1 MISLLAFSLDH
12 WRCALPLSAVERS
25 YRAVAVTPLPEAPEK
40 VLGIVNVH
48 GIVHP
53 VIDLRRCFGLP
64 SRPISPAD
72 HLVLGNTARRRVGL
86 MVDSVSGVIVCRKAE
101 IVAADTVLPDM
112 EYVSGIV
119 RLKDG
124 MILIHDLDR
133 FLSLEEE
140 QALDQALEA

>member
-1 MISLLAFSLDH
+1 MISLLAFSLDQWH
-12 WRCALPLSAVERS
+12 CALPLSAVERS
-25 YRAVAVTPLPEAPEK
+25 YRAVAVTPLPDAPEK

-48 GIVHP
+48 GIVYP

-64 SRPISPAD
+64 SRPVSPAD
-72 HLVLGNTARRRVGL
+72 HLILGHTTRRRVGL
-86 MVDSVSGVIVCRKAE
+86 MVDSVSGVIECRKAE
-101 IVAADTVLPDM
+101 IVEAETVLPEM

-124 MILIHDLDR
+124 VLLIHDLDR

-140 QALDQALEA
+140 EALDQALEA

>member
-53 VIDLRRCFGLP
+53 VIDTEVTFDD
-64 SRPISPAD
+64 I
-72 HLVLGNTARRRVGL
+72 
-86 MVDSVSGVIVCRKAE
+86 
-101 IVAADTVLPDM
+101 
-112 EYVSGIV
+112 
-119 RLKDG
+119 
-124 MILIHDLDR
+124 DR
-133 FLSLEEE
+133 
-140 QALDQALEA
+140 ALERMETRQVFGKIVLRMD